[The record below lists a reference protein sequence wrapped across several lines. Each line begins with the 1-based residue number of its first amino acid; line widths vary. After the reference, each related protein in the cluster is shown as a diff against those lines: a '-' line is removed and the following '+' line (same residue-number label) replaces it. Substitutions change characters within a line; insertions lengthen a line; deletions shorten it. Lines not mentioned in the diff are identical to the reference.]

1 MMSDLLHIRL
11 AKKSDIPAI
20 CALFR
25 ETVLTINIRDY
36 TSEQVSVWAL
46 QADFDFLWLEK
57 ITETHF
63 LLAFMDEELAG
74 FASLTDSCNV
84 EMLYTSKVHQGR
96 GVAKRLITELEA
108 EARHRNAE
116 WLVTDASKTARP
128 VFEKMGFTLVREQ
141 QVELRGAVF
150 TNYKLMKDL

>member
-1 MMSDLLHIRL
+1 MMSDLLHVRL

-25 ETVLTINIRDY
+25 ETVLGISILDY
-36 TSEQVSVWAL
+36 TPEQVTVWAL

-63 LLAFMDEELAG
+63 LLAFLDEDLAG
-74 FASLTDSCNV
+74 FASLTETCNI
-84 EMLYTSKVHQGR
+84 EMLYTAKAHQGK
-96 GVAKRLITELEA
+96 GVARRLITELEA
-108 EARHRNAE
+108 EARRRRYD

-128 VFEKMGFTLVREQ
+128 AFEKMGFLTVKEQ
-141 QVELRGAVF
+141 HVELRGALF
-150 TNYKLMKDL
+150 TNYKMVKDL